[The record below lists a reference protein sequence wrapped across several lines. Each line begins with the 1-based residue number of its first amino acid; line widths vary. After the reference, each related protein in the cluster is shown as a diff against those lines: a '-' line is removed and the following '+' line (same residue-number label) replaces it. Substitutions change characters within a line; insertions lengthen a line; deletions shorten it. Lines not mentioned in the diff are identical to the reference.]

1 MSLSTNSIVESK
13 FGQHEYLWKEVEP
26 QSLCEGRLVTSA
38 MRTGHIF
45 VASRSDLAMSRDFVV
60 SLCRNREER
69 LHLP

>member
-1 MSLSTNSIVESK
+1 MLKIPEK
-13 FGQHEYLWKEVEP
+13 FDEIKGVREKEVEP

-60 SLCRNREER
+60 SLPKQRRTIAPA
-69 LHLP
+69 LAIL